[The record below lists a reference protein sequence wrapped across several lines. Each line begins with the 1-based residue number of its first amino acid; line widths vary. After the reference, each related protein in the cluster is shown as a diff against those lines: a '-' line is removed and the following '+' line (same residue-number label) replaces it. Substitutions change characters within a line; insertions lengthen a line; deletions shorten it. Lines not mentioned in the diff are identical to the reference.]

1 MIATQ
6 ECAYTLQFSGKQLEE
21 EEFLTPGG
29 GDFLVKAF
37 CDDATSRLDH
47 EKERNSWMTIDDKR
61 VRELCARVLRA
72 QGQEFRD
79 AVVELAMALEHYD
92 AAYKTEKKQDN
103 GNDTR

>member
-1 MIATQ
+1 M
-6 ECAYTLQFSGKQLEE
+6 
-21 EEFLTPGG
+21 
-29 GDFLVKAF
+29 KAF

-47 EKERNSWMTIDDKR
+47 EKVRNSWMKIDDKR

-92 AAYKTEKKQDN
+92 AAYKTEKKHDN
-103 GNDTR
+103 GNDIR